1 MKTIKKQRGQKILYC
16 IIIALF
22 IILNYSIIAY
32 GHSATYD
39 LEENNCTHM
48 SNRLERIIER
58 VGIPVTLRTGG
69 ASDGSRHM
77 WIKLWGCLELD
88 SVSLMPV
95 INTNY
100 NQHMVEYE
108 SFDKYENK

>member
-1 MKTIKKQRGQKILYC
+1 MKTIKKQRGKKILFS
-16 IIIALF
+16 IIIVLF

-39 LEENNCTHM
+39 LEDNNCTHM
-48 SNRLERIIER
+48 SQQLERVIER

-88 SVSLMPV
+88 SVNLLPV
-95 INTNY
+95 INTEY

-108 SFDKYENK
+108 SFDEYENK